1 MPDEMIGNERTTDRP
16 HCTPPPLRSGEASS
30 IVFSPQADCLAVT
43 TSQGIGIYDA
53 ETLERR
59 VLLPVAGTL
68 AASFSTTGAF
78 LVTQNR
84 PAKGVENDRNL
95 RVWRVSDGEAVLGLH
110 QKNFNR
116 EEWPSIKFGPEDRFA
131 YHRVTNNVHAYD
143 CSTFQGAWAERELRR
158 GCALNIAIIC

>member
-1 MPDEMIGNERTTDRP
+1 MPDEMTETERTTDRP
-16 HCTPPPLRSGEASS
+16 NCTPPPLRSGEASS

-95 RVWRVSDGEAVLGLH
+95 RVWRVSDGEAVLALH

-143 CSTFQGAWAERELRR
+143 CSTFQGAWAKR
-158 GCALNIAIIC
+158 C